1 MSTDFD
7 RIPMRITTHLLDN
20 RTQKSQ
26 VILGIDCVKWLLIW
40 ESASIKIIFSYN
52 LLSN

>member
-1 MSTDFD
+1 MTINIMVQGFMSTDFD

-26 VILGIDCVKWLLIW
+26 VILGIDCVKWLLI
-40 ESASIKIIFSYN
+40 
-52 LLSN
+52 